1 MEILTYTKTDI
12 ERFKDHASS
21 EICSW
26 KRMIRQFSDLREKNE
41 KELSALKRSPELN
54 DKMLR
59 KIEVLKALN
68 RSLDDSIDECL
79 DLILRNNKRIENFSM
94 LNQPN

>member
-1 MEILTYTKTDI
+1 METLTFSHTEI
-12 ERFKDHASS
+12 ARIKDHVST

-26 KRMIRQFSDLREKNE
+26 KLMIRQFSDLRDKNSQELTALEK
-41 KELSALKRSPELN
+41 LSHKD
-54 DKMLR
+54 DKTLR

-79 DLILRNNKRIENFSM
+79 DLILKNNRKIETFKSLQVN
-94 LNQPN
+94 